1 METHLRRSSWL
12 PSSSSPSRPRTDC
25 PGTRVESGLPGRS
38 DADDVPAE
46 TPFWVGYGFAADP
59 ENGTGLDEATTR
71 FELDVDGEPV
81 SMLTDVHSDAGLP
94 VRKTNIAEFPAGPP
108 AGWHDLSGRWYD
120 DGRLILSSRAA
131 IEFVER

>member
-1 METHLRRSSWL
+1 MAALVVVTV
-12 PSSSSPSRPRTDC
+12 SPANGMSRNESRIGIF
-25 PGTRVESGLPGRS
+25 PGGATPTMY
-38 DADDVPAE
+38 PAE

-59 ENGTGLDEATTR
+59 ENNMGLDEATTR

-94 VRKTNIAEFPAGPP
+94 VRKTDIAEFPAGLP

-120 DGRLILSSRAA
+120 GGRLILSSRAA